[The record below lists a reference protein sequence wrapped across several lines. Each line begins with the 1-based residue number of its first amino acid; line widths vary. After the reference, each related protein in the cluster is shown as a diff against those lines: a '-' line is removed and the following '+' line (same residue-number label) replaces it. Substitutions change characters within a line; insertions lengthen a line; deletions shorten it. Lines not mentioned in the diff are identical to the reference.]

1 MADPTLDVVKQFIQ
15 PQQQTAPAGTN
26 PEDWSRAQNQMN
38 LKYGGAAQGL
48 YDQYEGI
55 TQLLNR
61 DVSTQQ
67 QYGQIADQ
75 KMAEIGNVIHGSL
88 TESANRTGEIYQAG
102 QQKVGGLY
110 DELLGNI
117 DKTGQEGTALLQQQA
132 DKLGQQESLNKFSN
146 PLGRIQG
153 SIAEMKTRAMV
164 DKGNSV
170 ANLVELGVTM
180 QGIANAKTSDMDR
193 LMAQNRTDLQKQVQ
207 AAITKLQLD
216 YQQDAKGVLKQ
227 FAQLAQTRSAD
238 LAETLYAL
246 QDART
251 AREAEAAKAALDA
264 QIKMAELQI
273 KMQDSVTKANE
284 AAAKND
290 PNSLDNQLKRLNI
303 TDKTMEINGKANQI
317 NYISDADGAAKMES
331 FLRPLLRYNRD
342 DKSPDRPLTGPQY
355 SGINNF
361 INQNLSAAKVSGVYN
376 TADAG
381 TILSSI
387 ARTKLDPKTG
397 QVKLP
402 ITSGSQY
409 GQKDYMVPLEILE
422 AAIQARFTNVGPY
435 SKVGTKITGG

>member
-15 PQQQTAPAGTN
+15 PQQAGPAPAGTN
-26 PEDWSRAQNQMN
+26 PEDWNRAQNQMN
-38 LKYGGAAQGL
+38 LKYGGTGQGL

-67 QYGQIADQ
+67 QYGQLADQ
-75 KMAEIGNVIHGSL
+75 KMADIGNAIHGSL
-88 TESANRTGEIYQAG
+88 QESSDRTGQIYQAG

-110 DELLGNI
+110 DELIGGI
-117 DKTGQEGTALLQQQA
+117 DKTGQEGTALLQGQA
-132 DKLGQQESLNKFSN
+132 DKLGQQESLTKFGN
-146 PLGRIQG
+146 PLGRIQA

-170 ANLVELGVTM
+170 ANLVELGATM
-180 QGIANAKTSDMDR
+180 QGISTAKTADMDR
-193 LMAQNRTDLQKQVQ
+193 LQAQNRSDLQKQVQ
-207 AAITKLQLD
+207 AAITKLQVD
-216 YQQDAKGVLKQ
+216 YAQDSKKVLQQ

-238 LAETLYAL
+238 LSETLYAL
-246 QDART
+246 KDART

-264 QIKMAELQI
+264 QIKMSELQI
-273 KMQDSVTKANE
+273 KMQE
-284 AAAKND
+284 AVAKSD
-290 PNSLDNQLKRLNI
+290 PNSLDNQLKKLNI
-303 TDKTMEINGKANQI
+303 ADKTAKINDKANQI

-331 FLRPLLRYNRD
+331 FLRPLLRTDRN
-342 DKSPDRPLTGPQY
+342 DKSADRPLTGPQY
-355 SGINNF
+355 AGINNF
-361 INQNLSAAKVSGVYN
+361 INQNMSAAKVSGVYN

-381 TILSSI
+381 TII
-387 ARTKLDPKTG
+387 AGLARQKLDPKTG
-397 QVKLP
+397 MVKLP
-402 ITSGSQY
+402 VTGGSQY